1 MDENACLGGSLHW
14 QKQLLGESLA
24 LAPKTIWAVPM
35 ARVHFRYA
43 DDRSVVV
50 LDLNGDER
58 VSDIKAKL
66 NVRAVPRVV

>member
-1 MDENACLGGSLHW
+1 MA
-14 QKQLLGESLA
+14 Q
-24 LAPKTIWAVPM
+24 

-43 DDRSVVV
+43 DDTSVVV